1 MPTAACSRTA
11 RRLFWYLLACAIG
24 VVLVRWLQSLEGIGM
39 MWVFLSAVSRQ
50 QPTAVPRHALLPVLP
65 CGRGAGTVA
74 FVCACCGWC
83 EAAGYD

>member
-50 QPTAVPRHALLPVLP
+50 QPTAVPRHVA
-65 CGRGAGTVA
+65 AGTAV
-74 FVCACCGWC
+74 WPWR
-83 EAAGYD
+83 GYCRFCMRMLRLVRGSRL